1 MILEKLFVICRM
13 NVEIWHVLVTV
24 GRRKKE
30 LMEDKAKGSVIGQ
43 HARQIKGK
51 GRFKDD

>member
-1 MILEKLFVICRM
+1 M
-13 NVEIWHVLVTV
+13 NAEIWHVLVTV
-24 GRRKKE
+24 GRGKKE
-30 LMEDKAKGSVIGQ
+30 LMEDKAKCDVIGQ